1 MLKVIG
7 AGFGRT
13 GTTSVKAALETL
25 GFGPC
30 FHMSELS
37 ARPALV
43 DGWLRRVT
51 GEPVR
56 WAALFDGYAATVDWP
71 AAAFWRELSETYPD
85 AKVLLTVR
93 DPRRWYDSM
102 AATIFRMR
110 YTDAASMPPAMRR
123 LFESRPGVED
133 QFRMVEKLIWQDTF
147 GGRFA
152 DRDHAIRVFREHIAE
167 VRAAI
172 APERLLEYD
181 VADGWDPLCA
191 FLGTH
196 VPAEPFPHLNTSA
209 SVQHRLG

>member
-37 ARPALV
+37 VRPARV

-102 AATIFRMR
+102 AATLFRMR
-110 YTDAASMPPAMRR
+110 YADAASMPPAMRR

-133 QFRMVEKLIWQDTF
+133 QLRMVEKLIWQDTF

-152 DRDHAIRVFREHIAE
+152 DRDHAIRVFQEHIAE
-167 VRAAI
+167 VRATI

-209 SVQHRLG
+209 SIQHRLR

>member
-7 AGFGRT
+7 AGLGRT
-13 GTTSVKAALETL
+13 GTTSLKAALETL

-37 ARPALV
+37 ARTALV
-43 DGWLRRVT
+43 DGWLRRVM
-51 GEPVR
+51 GEPVT
-56 WAALFDGYAATVDWP
+56 WAALLDGYAATVDWP
-71 AAAFWRELSETYPD
+71 AASFWRELTETYPD

-102 AATIFRMR
+102 ASTLFRMR
-110 YTDAASMPPAMRR
+110 YADAASMPPGMRR
-123 LFESRPGVED
+123 AFESRPGVEE
-133 QFRMVEKLIWQDTF
+133 QLRMVEKLIWQDTF

-152 DRDHAIRVFREHIAE
+152 DRDQAIRVFQEHNAE
-167 VRAAI
+167 VRATI

-181 VADGWDPLCA
+181 VADGWHPLCA
-191 FLGTH
+191 FLDTP

-209 SVQHRLG
+209 SIQHRLE